1 MMKITEEIL
10 LNNKFE
16 RTSIDYVSIFN
27 RVVYNEMGAVKYSI
41 DMRKGLSNMFGRDW
55 VCHLDNDFSTIVY
68 IDVILSLHS
77 KKVKNITG
85 GIFLWNSNV
94 HGA

>member
-55 VCHLDNDFSTIVY
+55 VCHLDNDFFETIGSVD
-68 IDVILSLHS
+68 IDTVEQFNMFMELMEVPYKLT
-77 KKVKNITG
+77 NI
-85 GIFLWNSNV
+85 
-94 HGA
+94 